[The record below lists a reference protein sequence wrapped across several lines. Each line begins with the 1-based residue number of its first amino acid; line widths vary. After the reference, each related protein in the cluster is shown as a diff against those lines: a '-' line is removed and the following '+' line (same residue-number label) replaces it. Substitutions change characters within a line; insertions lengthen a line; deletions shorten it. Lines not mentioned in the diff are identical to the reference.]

1 MCDRPVIGK
10 HIGRIGMKTK
20 YTVALSMLVGV
31 AIGAV
36 AVQGLHAQATKLK
49 AYSINEAEP
58 LDTSALNA
66 YLPGIREE
74 ISKNH
79 GKTLRTIGGRVVPVE
94 GAAPPKSVALVEWD
108 SVDDALAFY
117 KSDVWKA
124 SQAQRDKAYKVERRF
139 IVETEK

>member
-1 MCDRPVIGK
+1 
-10 HIGRIGMKTK
+10 MKTK

-49 AYSINEAEP
+49 AYSINESEA
-58 LDTSALNA
+58 LDSSALNA

-74 ISKNH
+74 ILKHH
-79 GKTLRTIGGRVVPVE
+79 GKSLRTIAGRVVQVE
-94 GAAPPKSVALVEWD
+94 GAPPPKNLAIVEWD

-124 SQAQRDKAYKVERRF
+124 SQAQRDKAYKVIRRYV
-139 IVETEK
+139 VETEK